1 MRGRRRGPGET
12 SYTRPSRA
20 RLLFAAPVVL
30 ALIQNP
36 TAATAAAREPVT
48 PASPGSIGIQLLQG
62 PVNRENDPRAHTY
75 IIDFLAPGTV
85 IHRKFQVVNTSP
97 ATQHLDLYPGA
108 ATITDGTFTVA
119 PDRTANELTSWVSL
133 DPTSYDIA
141 PGGRAP
147 VEATITV
154 PSSAS
159 SGERYAVIWAQDA
172 SQPGPAGGVRMIN
185 RVGLRIYLDI
195 GPGGEPRSDFQI
207 NDLAGTRTAEGKPEV
222 VADVHNTGG
231 RALDMTGTLS
241 LTGGPGALTAGPFA
255 ATLGTTLGI
264 NDTERVT
271 VPLDK
276 RLPDGPWTAHL
287 TLSSGLVQHE
297 ATATLTFPAEGTGPL
312 VKPQASGS
320 RLPWFLG
327 LAGGL
332 IILLLAAALAYRRLR
347 R

>member
-1 MRGRRRGPGET
+1 M
-12 SYTRPSRA
+12 
-20 RLLFAAPVVL
+20 L
-30 ALIQNP
+30 ALFQSP
-36 TAATAAAREPVT
+36 AVSSAAAREPVT
-48 PASPGSIGIQLLQG
+48 SASPGTIGIQLLEG
-62 PVNRENDPRAHTY
+62 PLSRENDPRAHTY
-75 IIDFLAPGTV
+75 IIDFLKPGTV
-85 IHRKFQVVNTSP
+85 IHRKFQVVNTSQT
-97 ATQHLDLYPGA
+97 TQHLDLYPAA
-108 ATITDGTFTVA
+108 ATIAGGTFMVA
-119 PDRTANELTSWVSL
+119 PDRTPNELTSWVSL
-133 DPTSYDIA
+133 DPTSYDIP
-141 PGGRAP
+141 PGGREP

-172 SQPGPAGGVRMIN
+172 SHPDPADSVRMIN

-195 GPGGEPRSDFQI
+195 GPGGEPPSDFQI
-207 NDLAGTRTAEGKPEV
+207 NDLAASRTAGGQPEV

-231 RALDMTGTLS
+231 RALDMTGSLS
-241 LTGGPGALTAGPFA
+241 LTGGPGSLTAGPFA
-255 ATLGTTLGI
+255 AKLGTTLGI

-287 TLSSGLVQHE
+287 TLTSGLVQHE
-297 ATATLTFPAEGTGPL
+297 ATATLTFPAEGTGQL

-320 RLPWFLG
+320 DLPWILG